1 MVRAVLEKGKIRPLT
16 PLPADWNEGQK
27 LLVNVAAGD
36 SVEDISAW
44 AREIEVAARAIP
56 DEDHARFL
64 EALDEQRRAS
74 KEQVRRQ
81 MGLS

>member
-1 MVRAVLEKGKIRPLT
+1 MVRAVLENGKIRPLT
-16 PLPADWNEGQK
+16 SLPSDWSEGQR
-27 LLVNVAAGD
+27 LLIEVEARENP
-36 SVEDISAW
+36 EDIAVW
-44 AREIEVAARAIP
+44 AREIEEAARAIP

-64 EALDEQRRAS
+64 EALDQQKRDS

>member
-1 MVRAVLEKGKIRPLT
+1 MVTVIRPLT
-16 PLPADWNEGQK
+16 PLPADWNEGQE
-27 LLVNVAAGD
+27 LLVDIAARD
-36 SVEDISAW
+36 SVDGISAW
-44 AREIEVAARAIP
+44 AQEIEEAARAIP

-81 MGLS
+81 MGLP